1 MDIIKII
8 KENWRYNHAEV
19 VEKYEVGGGRIVC
32 RIHTESADVVLK
44 GIPNTIEEKVI
55 ESNTK
60 AHEYL
65 GNKSGLAPSLLN
77 LPDDSL
83 YIHINDYY
91 FYLMTYVDGR
101 QLQETVGDE
110 FLLGKATRQ
119 MHQLHDPC
127 EKSSFYSRNKI
138 KEYRS
143 WFKEYDFK
151 EQYNSIVDGLPDF
164 AMYDQCF
171 IHTDIGPHNARYNKD
186 GKVVFVDLDDAGHG
200 PKYLDLGWPF
210 IMQFV
215 DYNKSTGE
223 MKYQFDLA
231 VAFLSGYFDDGNIDK
246 ETYNKIWE
254 GATFMHVSYMKTFG
268 PEAVEPLWNIL
279 NFGINQ
285 KNKLYEMYHSNNN
298 HSCQ

>member
-8 KENWRYNHAEV
+8 KENWGFEHAEV
-19 VEKYEVGGGRIVC
+19 IEEYDVSGGRIVC
-32 RIHTESADVVLK
+32 KIRTESSDVVLK
-44 GIPNTIEEKVI
+44 GIPNTIDKTVI

-65 GNKSGLAPSLLN
+65 GNINGLAPSLLS
-77 LPDDSL
+77 LPDDSH
-83 YIHINDYY
+83 YIRHDEYY
-91 FYLMTYVDGR
+91 FYLMTYIGGR
-101 QLQETVGDE
+101 QLQETADDE
-110 FLLGKATRQ
+110 YLLGKKTRQ
-119 MHQLHDPC
+119 LHQLHDHRVASPL
-127 EKSSFYSRNKI
+127 YVPNKI

-151 EQYNSIVDGLPDF
+151 EQYNSIIDALPDF
-164 AMYDQCF
+164 EMYDQCF

-186 GKVVFVDLDDAGHG
+186 GEVVFVDLDDAGHG

-223 MKYQFDLA
+223 MKYQYDLA
-231 VAFLSGYFDDGNIDK
+231 VAFLSGYFADGTIDK
-246 ETYNKIWE
+246 QTYDRIWE
-254 GATFMHVSYMKTFG
+254 GAIYMHVSYMKTFG

-279 NFGINQ
+279 NFGMNQ
-285 KNKLYEMYHSNNN
+285 KDKLYETYHSNDN
-298 HSCQ
+298 